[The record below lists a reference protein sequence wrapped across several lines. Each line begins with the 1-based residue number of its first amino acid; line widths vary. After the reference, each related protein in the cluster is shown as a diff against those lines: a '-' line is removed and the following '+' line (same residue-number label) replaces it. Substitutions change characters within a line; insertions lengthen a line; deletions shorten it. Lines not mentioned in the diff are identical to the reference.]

1 MLRLYEQA
9 KEIYARDVNVTI
21 NVAACEHQFGLHY
34 QRRAM
39 RAAHDLHRCMANL
52 RLALPRFAEAVRIS
66 KANNRKDKADYSLR
80 RVAFIEEEIRRVQIL
95 IAAEAE
101 GSAR

>member
-1 MLRLYEQA
+1 MLRLYKQA
-9 KEIYARDVNVTI
+9 KETYARDVNVTI
-21 NVAACEHQFGLHY
+21 NVTACEHQFGLHY